1 VTGPDVC
8 EACLRRTHLVAMLS
22 GRIERGGRGRVA
34 LGGLLGLADDDLIDG
49 LGARHDRGL
58 HADRERFDPAS
69 AAAEIVRAGLTAV
82 CRHADGYPP
91 CLLDLEDAPAV
102 LHVAGDPDALTALC
116 VPDGEVPA
124 LALVGAR
131 RATAYGLETA
141 VALGRGVAA
150 SGLTVVSGM
159 ALGVDSAAHTGALE
173 AGGPTVAVLA
183 GGAETPYPA
192 SKRTLY
198 RRILRDGCAISELP
212 PGAPI
217 MRWAFPARN
226 RIIAALGAATVV
238 VEATER
244 SGSLITA
251 EIAADL
257 GRPVGAVPGQ
267 VTGTRSS
274 GTNALLH
281 DGAAV
286 VRDARDALDLAA
298 IPGGLPRRRPVPD
311 RRGQA
316 AAPRP
321 ALAPTRPAVE
331 LGPDLRRALAA
342 VEDGAD
348 SPGPLAVALGADV
361 SRASIALTQL
371 ELAGFL
377 RRERDGSYTLRIA
390 S

>member
-1 VTGPDVC
+1 VTAVDVC
-8 EACLRRTHLVAMLS
+8 EACLRRTHLVGLLS

-49 LGARHDRGL
+49 LGARHERGL
-58 HADRERFDPAS
+58 HVARERFDPGS
-69 AAAEIVRAGLTAV
+69 AAAEIVRAGLSAV
-82 CRHADGYPP
+82 CRHALGYPP

-102 LHVAGDPDALTALC
+102 LHVAGDATALAALC
-116 VPDGEVPA
+116 VPDVPA

-173 AGGPTVAVLA
+173 AEGPTIAVLA

-298 IPGGLPRRRPVPD
+298 GPGGPPRRRPVSD

-316 AAPRP
+316 AAPRRAVVP
-321 ALAPTRPAVE
+321 APSAAE
-331 LGPDLRRALAA
+331 LTPELRGVLAA

-348 SPGPLAVALGADV
+348 SPGRLAVALGADV

-371 ELAGFL
+371 ELAGAL
-377 RRERDGSYTLRIA
+377 RREHDGSYTLRSA

>member
-1 VTGPDVC
+1 VTGVDAC
-8 EACLRRTHLVAMLS
+8 EPCLRRTHLVGLLS

-34 LGGLLGLADDDLIDG
+34 LGGLLGLPDDDLIAG
-49 LGARHDRGL
+49 LGARHDRAM
-58 HADRERFDPAS
+58 HHERERFDAGR
-69 AAAEIVRAGLTAV
+69 AAADIVRAGLTAV
-82 CRHADGYPP
+82 CRHADGYPA

-102 LHVAGDPDALTALC
+102 LHIAGDAETLAALC
-116 VPDGEVPA
+116 APEGGVPA
-124 LALVGAR
+124 VSLVGAR
-131 RATAYGLETA
+131 RATAYGLDTA
-141 VALGRGVAA
+141 EVLGRGLAA

-159 ALGVDSAAHTGALE
+159 ALGVDSAAHAGALE
-173 AGGPTVAVLA
+173 AEGRTIAVLA
-183 GGAETPYPA
+183 GGADTPYPA

-198 RRILRDGCAISELP
+198 RRILHSGCAISELP

-226 RIIAALGAATVV
+226 RIIAALGAATIV
-238 VEATER
+238 VEASER

-298 IPGGLPRRRPVPD
+298 TPGGPPRRRPVPD
-311 RRGQA
+311 RRAPAPA
-316 AAPRP
+316 ARSPVTAEP
-321 ALAPTRPAVE
+321 AARLAPE
-331 LGPDLRRALAA
+331 LRRVLHA

-348 SPGPLAVALGADV
+348 SPDRLAVAFGGDV
-361 SRASIALTQL
+361 TRASIALTQL
-371 ELAGFL
+371 ELAGLL
-377 RRERDGSYTLRIA
+377 RRERDGRYTLRVA